1 MMIKHVFKNCKITR
15 FVIILF
21 LSLFMINGMSA
32 QNSKTKVSGVIIDE
46 KGLSIPGV
54 NVVEKGTKNSVV
66 SDFDGKYTLNVAG
79 SKSELIFSYI
89 GYETQSQAVGQKKTL
104 NVVLRNASSMLEDV
118 VIIGYGT
125 SKKSDLTGSVS
136 SISGADIKKN
146 VMPNVAEAL
155 TGRIAGVQ
163 VTSSEGSPDA
173 DIKIR
178 IRGNGSITQDS
189 SPLYIVDGFPV
200 NSINDISP
208 SDIENIS
215 ILKDASSTAIY
226 GSRGS
231 NGVIIVTTKSGK
243 DGKTVV
249 SLNSSFGTKT
259 IANYYDVLQP
269 DDFIK
274 WQYEYAL
281 ITSSPTASNPGAS
294 FEKYYGLWQDRAQYD
309 GVKGTNW
316 QKEVF
321 GRLGKVQNHD
331 LGIRGGSEKIN
342 YNFNYA
348 SYQEDAIMIGSDY
361 KRNNLSLSLKS
372 KASEK
377 VDLSFTVRYSDT
389 QVNGAG
395 ANDLKEVS
403 SADSRLRHVVGYS
416 PVPIIDITTD
426 DVDEAISGRL
436 INPLTSVAD
445 NGRKQFRKNFNM
457 IGGFSWKIFKNLQFK
472 SDLGLDNRNDSDYR
486 FYGLTTYYVLNNT
499 TPYLNRPAITFSD
512 RKEVKFRNANTFNYD
527 FKSILGD
534 NHKLKFLLGEEMIS
548 LTSNIKSSEVQNFP
562 DFYNFDKALHL
573 TTSGVA
579 KVFNNYFNPDDNLL
593 SFFGRLNYDYKSR
606 YLLTATFR
614 ADGSSKFLGDN
625 RWGYFPSAAVAWKIK
640 EESFLK
646 NVSWIN
652 SLKVRLSYGQAGNN
666 NIPAGQT
673 LQIFESYVPSS
684 VTINGV
690 SNYWGA
696 SSAQMA
702 NPDLK
707 WETTITQNVGLDF
720 GLIKNRVS
728 GSVEV
733 YKNLTKDLLINF
745 PVPGSG
751 YVNQYRNLGEI
762 QNTGVEATLNL
773 TALDKEDYGLNFSFN
788 VGINKNCVNSIG
800 SMPEINAT
808 TNWAST
814 EIGKDYVVTVG
825 NPIGLIY
832 GYKNDGRYE
841 VSDFELDAI
850 TGAFIPVSGG
860 GYKLKPGVVN
870 STSVV
875 GAVRPGTMKL
885 KDFTGGTDGAAD
897 GIVNNKDQTIIGN
910 TNPKHTGGMV
920 INANAYGFDLSA
932 AFNWSYGNQ
941 VYNADKIDFTTATS
955 KGQYRNLISIMQDGQ
970 RWTNIDSNGVLVTN
984 PTALATLN
992 ENTTM
997 WSPYMGSHI
1006 LSDWAIE
1013 DGSFLRLNS
1022 LTIGYTASKAFTSK
1036 LGISKLRFYETVNNV
1051 FVITNY
1057 SGSDPEVSTRR
1068 SSPLTP
1074 GVDSS
1079 PYPRSRQILFGV
1091 NLTF

>member
-1 MMIKHVFKNCKITR
+1 MIIKQVVKNGKITS
-15 FVIILF
+15 FVMMLF
-21 LSLFMINGMSA
+21 LSLFMINEMSA
-32 QNSKTKVSGVIIDE
+32 QSGKTKISGVIIDDT
-46 KGLSIPGV
+46 GMPIPGA
-54 NVVEKGTKNSVV
+54 NVFEKGTKNSVS
-66 SDFDGKYTLNVAG
+66 SDFDGKYSINISS
-79 SKSELIFSYI
+79 SKSELIFSFI
-89 GYETQSQAVGQKKTL
+89 GYESLTQSAGQKKTI
-104 NVVLRNASSMLEDV
+104 NVALKSATSKLDDV

-125 SKKSDLTGSVS
+125 SKKSDLTGTVS
-136 SISGADIKKN
+136 SISGADLKK
-146 VMPNVAEAL
+146 VAMPNVAEAL
-155 TGRIAGVQ
+155 TGRVAGVQ
-163 VTSSEGSPDA
+163 VTSAEGSPDA

-178 IRGNGSITQDS
+178 IRGNGSISQDS
-189 SPLYIVDGFPV
+189 SPLLIVDGFPV
-200 NSINDISP
+200 SSISDIAP

-243 DGKTVV
+243 DGKMVV
-249 SLNSSFGTKT
+249 SLNSSYGTKT

-269 DDFIK
+269 EDFIK

-281 ITSSPTASNPGAS
+281 LTSSSTAANPAAS
-294 FEKYYGLWQDRAQYD
+294 FEKYYGPWQDRGQYA
-309 GVKGTNW
+309 GLKGTNW

-321 GRLGKVQNHD
+321 GRLGRVQSHD
-331 LGIRGGSEKIN
+331 LGIRGGSDKIN

-348 SYQEDAIMIGSDY
+348 RYQEDAIMIGSDY

-372 KASEK
+372 KATDK
-377 VDLSFTVRYSDT
+377 VDLSFTMRYSDT
-389 QVNGAG
+389 EVNGAG

-403 SADSRLRHVVGYS
+403 PADSRLRHVVGYS
-416 PVPIIDITTD
+416 PLPIIDITTD
-426 DVDEAISGRL
+426 DVDEAVSGHL

-445 NGRKQFRKNFNM
+445 NGRKQFKKNFNM
-457 IGGFSWKIFKNLQFK
+457 LGSFSWKIFKDLQFK

-499 TPYLNRPAITFSD
+499 TPYLNHPALTFTD
-512 RKEVKFRNANTFNYD
+512 RKEVKFRNANTLNYD
-527 FKSILGD
+527 FKNILGD

-562 DFYNFDKALHL
+562 DFYNFDKALHF

-579 KVFNNYFNPDDNLL
+579 KVFDNHFNPDDNLL
-593 SFFGRLNYDYKSR
+593 SFFGRLNYDFKSR
-606 YLLTATFR
+606 YLFTATFR
-614 ADGSSKFLGDN
+614 ADGSSKFLGNN

-646 NVSWIN
+646 DVSWIN
-652 SLKVRLSYGQAGNN
+652 TLKVRLSYGQAGNN

-673 LQIFESYVPSS
+673 LQNFESYVPSS

-690 SNYWGA
+690 TNYWGA

-702 NPDLK
+702 NPNLK

-720 GLIKNRVS
+720 GLIKNRVN
-728 GSVEV
+728 GSLEI

-773 TALDKEDYGLNFSFN
+773 TALDNENYGLNFSFN
-788 VGINKNCVNSIG
+788 IGINKNSVNSIG

-814 EIGKDYVVTVG
+814 EIPKDYVVTVG

-832 GYKNDGRYE
+832 GYKSDGRYE
-841 VSDFELDAI
+841 VSDFTYA
-850 TGAFIPVSGG
+850 GG
-860 GYKLKPGVVN
+860 VYTLKPGVAN
-870 STSVV
+870 SSFAV
-875 GAVRPGTMKL
+875 GTIKPGTMKL
-885 KDFTGGTDGAAD
+885 KDIAGGAD
-897 GIVNNKDQTIIGN
+897 GGPDGKVDSKDQTIIGN

-920 INANAYGFDLSA
+920 INANAYGFDFSA

-941 VYNADKIDFTTATS
+941 VYNADKIDFTTSTA
-955 KGQYRNLISIMQDGQ
+955 KGQYRNLSAIMADGQ
-970 RWTNIDSNGVLVTN
+970 RWTNMDANGVLVTD
-984 PTALATLN
+984 PVALTALNA
-992 ENTTM
+992 NTTM
-997 WSPYMGSHI
+997 WSPYMGSHV

-1022 LTIGYTASKAFTSK
+1022 LTFGYTASKSFVSK
-1036 LGISKLRFYETVNNV
+1036 WGISKLRFYETVNNV
-1051 FVITNY
+1051 FIITKY
-1057 SGSDPEVSTRR
+1057 SGSDPEVSTKRAT
-1068 SSPLTP
+1068 PLTP